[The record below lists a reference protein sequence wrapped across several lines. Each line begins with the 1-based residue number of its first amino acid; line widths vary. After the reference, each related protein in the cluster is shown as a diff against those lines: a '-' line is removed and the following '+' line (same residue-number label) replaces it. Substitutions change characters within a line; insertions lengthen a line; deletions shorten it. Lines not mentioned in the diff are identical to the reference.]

1 MRLLTFFGCR
11 NAADFFAFLGCIAI
25 VLGLGWAMC
34 WPLAWS

>member
-1 MRLLTFFGCR
+1 MRLLTFFGCSNR
-11 NAADFFAFLGCIAI
+11 AEFLAFLGCVAI